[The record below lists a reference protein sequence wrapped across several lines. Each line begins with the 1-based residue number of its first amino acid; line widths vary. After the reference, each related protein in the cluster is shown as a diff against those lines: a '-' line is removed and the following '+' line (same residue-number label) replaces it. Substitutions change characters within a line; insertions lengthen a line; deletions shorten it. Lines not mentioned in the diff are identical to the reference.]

1 MHSIRITGF
10 LLVITSLAAAPLL
23 AQTPPSTT
31 KTTTTG
37 TTTTTS
43 TAGKDGKKTTSTP
56 TVVTGGTTATASE
69 GSTAM
74 AIRGRPRAGT
84 ARRINAET
92 GLVTAQ
98 TDDRQWTVNLRVSDR
113 ALLGRVRPGDALT
126 LDLVAGSGTVRG
138 QSCPIVN
145 LTSEIRFT
153 ARQEAEQLCA
163 KTQADMNADAAA
175 AAAAGNYSP
184 RWRCSVKEFP
194 GETEPWYMCMCVPAW

>member
-23 AQTPPSTT
+23 AQKPPSTT
-31 KTTTTG
+31 

-98 TDDRQWTVNLRVSDR
+98 TDDRHWTVNLRVSDR

-126 LDLVAGSGTVRG
+126 LDLVAGRGTVRG

-153 ARQEAEQLCA
+153 ARQEAEQVCA
-163 KTQADMNADAAA
+163 TTQADMNAAA
-175 AAAAGNYSP
+175 AAAAGNYNP
-184 RWRCSVKEFP
+184 RWSCSVKEFP

>member
-1 MHSIRITGF
+1 MHPIRITGF

-23 AQTPPSTT
+23 AQKPPSTT
-31 KTTTTG
+31 

-43 TAGKDGKKTTSTP
+43 TAGKDGKKTSTTP
-56 TVVTGGTTATASE
+56 TVSTGGTTATASE

-98 TDDRQWTVNLRVSDR
+98 TDDRRWTVQLRVADR

-126 LDLVAGSGTVRG
+126 LDLVAGRGSVGG
-138 QSCPIVN
+138 QSCTIVN
-145 LTSEIRFT
+145 VTSEIRFT
-153 ARQEAEQLCA
+153 ARQEAEQVCA
-163 KTQADMNADAAA
+163 KTQADMNAEADA